1 MRFGKRL
8 SVIAWSL
15 ALASCAAP
23 FDPAWVCTKDRP
35 CKTILRS

>member
-15 ALASCAAP
+15 AGELRGA
-23 FDPAWVCTKDRP
+23 FRP
-35 CKTILRS
+35 GVGVHEGPTL